1 MATRKNIPVV
11 KCEQN
16 GKQFFLASISS
27 HILKNVCT
35 ISRRSENP
43 KKGFQRLL
51 NKNRA
56 RDIARYL
63 DEETGVIPSAL
74 IVSAQPSSKIE
85 YDPRKQT
92 ISFSETEDGFLVL
105 DGQHRLFGLKE
116 AKKDYDFP
124 IVIFIG
130 LNTSEEVKLFI
141 DINTTQKGVPSAL
154 LLDIK
159 QLAGI
164 ETKIEELQREVFD
177 KLNNK
182 SVLSGYLSPSSSVA
196 GKISRSAFN
205 EATKEIFHSGLLSGK
220 PVDWIYSGMKNYLE
234 AAERA
239 FRQSH
244 SESAQVYKT
253 VLFKSLFMLFNDV
266 ITRSLNEKK
275 NMKVDS
281 LTEILNPLSKL
292 DFDSY
297 IGTNK
302 ATIKK
307 ITEDMRA
314 EINQYNQVKADMF

>member
-1 MATRKNIPVV
+1 
-11 KCEQN
+11 
-16 GKQFFLASISS
+16 
-27 HILKNVCT
+27 
-35 ISRRSENP
+35 
-43 KKGFQRLL
+43 
-51 NKNRA
+51 
-56 RDIARYL
+56 
-63 DEETGVIPSAL
+63 
-74 IVSAQPSSKIE
+74 
-85 YDPRKQT
+85 
-92 ISFSETEDGFLVL
+92 
-105 DGQHRLFGLKE
+105 
-116 AKKDYDFP
+116 
-124 IVIFIG
+124 
-130 LNTSEEVKLFI
+130 
-141 DINTTQKGVPSAL
+141 
-154 LLDIK
+154 
-159 QLAGI
+159 
-164 ETKIEELQREVFD
+164 
-177 KLNNK
+177 
-182 SVLSGYLSPSSSVA
+182 
-196 GKISRSAFN
+196 
-205 EATKEIFHSGLLSGK
+205 
-220 PVDWIYSGMKNYLE
+220 MKNYLE